1 MWGKKKKNS
10 EENGSQEKKKSKIS
24 KRLNQTGAFFKNL
37 AAGDILVS
45 DILQRQLPYI
55 ILVFVL
61 SLLYINNRFLYERQL
76 RELNDSK
83 IELIDLKYRSL
94 TISKELML
102 KGRRTEV
109 IEQLKRQGSDLQ
121 EATSPIII
129 IKE

>member
-1 MWGKKKKNS
+1 MWWKKKKSTEGNS
-10 EENGSQEKKKSKIS
+10 QPKKTSKFS
-24 KRLNQTGAFFKNL
+24 KRLNQTGSFFKNL

-45 DILQRQLPYI
+45 DMLQRQLPYI

-76 RELNDSK
+76 RKLNDSK

-109 IEQLKRQGSDLQ
+109 IEQLQRQGSDLQ